1 MSGEKN
7 KIKVYES
14 PVFKKAFKKLTEDEK
29 ETVDD
34 EIDIII
40 ENPDIGTQKKGD
52 LSYLWVHKFQLN
64 SQQVLLGYSWND
76 TELELYLLNFASH
89 ENFYQEAKNRRKA
102 DLNIIR

>member
-29 ETVDD
+29 DTVDD

-40 ENPDIGTQKKGD
+40 GNPDIGTQKRGD
-52 LSYLWVHKFQLN
+52 LSYLWVHKFELN
-64 SQQVLLGYSWND
+64 NQQVLLGYSWKD
-76 TELELYLLNFASH
+76 AELELYLLNFSSH
-89 ENFYQEAKNRRKA
+89 ENFYQEAKNRRKV